1 MEWYE
6 DFTLMLISVTVK
18 VNIYV
23 LYLTFINSTV
33 YCFYNFLTTSVMLTE
48 SRIIEKDLI
57 LEIYT

>member
-1 MEWYE
+1 
-6 DFTLMLISVTVK
+6 MLISVTVK